1 MKRKISI
8 GFGVSLVL
16 LIGILIGKETLLGDL
31 KENLLDN
38 NSKVTFEDDE
48 MAKVIAEFAGVNVS
62 KIREEDLEKVE
73 VLNIGYTGYY
83 DTLVDIE
90 KCPNL
95 KRLMVGYPEEAFDK
109 YPFKSKPIPKP
120 ETEEKIYQIENEL
133 EGILEKCPNL
143 TTIYL
148 SNEKGNCELKDLEF
162 LKKGKNLE
170 VINLF
175 YQSEIDY
182 SAISECTKLQCLTLF
197 YCDVS
202 DLEMIGK
209 LEKLECMD
217 LRGTNVLE
225 ATDILK
231 LKKLSFFMI
240 TDTPLA
246 EKEEQLELIQNKFP
260 ELEIEK
266 DY

>member
-90 KCPNL
+90 KCPN
-95 KRLMVGYPEEAFDK
+95 
-109 YPFKSKPIPKP
+109 
-120 ETEEKIYQIENEL
+120 
-133 EGILEKCPNL
+133 
-143 TTIYL
+143 
-148 SNEKGNCELKDLEF
+148 
-162 LKKGKNLE
+162 
-170 VINLF
+170 
-175 YQSEIDY
+175 
-182 SAISECTKLQCLTLF
+182 
-197 YCDVS
+197 
-202 DLEMIGK
+202 
-209 LEKLECMD
+209 
-217 LRGTNVLE
+217 
-225 ATDILK
+225 
-231 LKKLSFFMI
+231 
-240 TDTPLA
+240 
-246 EKEEQLELIQNKFP
+246 
-260 ELEIEK
+260 
-266 DY
+266 